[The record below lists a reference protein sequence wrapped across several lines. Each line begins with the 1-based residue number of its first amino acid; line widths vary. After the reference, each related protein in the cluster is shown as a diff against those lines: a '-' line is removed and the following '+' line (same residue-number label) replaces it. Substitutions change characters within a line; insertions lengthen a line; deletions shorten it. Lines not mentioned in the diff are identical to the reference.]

1 LLRRWSDVSKHGL
14 GRGLSSLIPTL
25 GEQEA
30 IVQELPIEQVTP
42 NPKQP
47 RTHME
52 SEPFAE
58 LVLSVKRVGVLQPIM
73 VRPAGTGYEI
83 IAGERRWRAA
93 REAGLEVIPARIMTS
108 SETESLQLALIE
120 NLQREDLN
128 AVEEARG
135 YQRLIEDFTMTQ
147 AELADRVSKNRT
159 TITNALRLLDLPEA
173 VQEMLSRGGITAGHA
188 RALLGLDGDDARI
201 RLAEKVAAEGMSVR
215 QIEALVRLY
224 KAGQTAPSARPV
236 QPKAFKV
243 VARQLR
249 RLLGTRVRVRML
261 KDKGRIEIDFA
272 DEGELERVFGLLSG
286 PRDGGGGDRDAT

>member
-1 LLRRWSDVSKHGL
+1 VSSRGL

-25 GEQEA
+25 GQQEA
-30 IVQELPIEQVTP
+30 VIQELPIEQVTP
-42 NPKQP
+42 NPDQP
-47 RTHME
+47 RKHIE

-73 VRPAGTGYEI
+73 VRPSGTGYQI

-93 REAGLEVIPARIMTS
+93 REAGLESIPCRVMDS
-108 SETESLQLALIE
+108 SETESLQLALVE

-128 AVEEARG
+128 PLEEARG

-147 AELADRVSKNRT
+147 AELADRVSKNRA
-159 TITNALRLLDLPEA
+159 TITNALRLLDLPESI
-173 VQEMLSRGGITAGHA
+173 QEMLQVAAISAGHA
-188 RALLGLDGDDARI
+188 RALLGLEDDGAREK
-201 RLAEKVAAEGMSVR
+201 LAARTAAEGLSVR
-215 QIEALVRLY
+215 EVENLVRLY
-224 KAGQTAPSARPV
+224 RAGQTETGPRPV

-261 KDKGRIEIDFA
+261 KDRGKIEIDFA
-272 DEGELERVFGLLSG
+272 DEHELERIFGALTGRGEPEGS
-286 PRDGGGGDRDAT
+286 DT

>member
-1 LLRRWSDVSKHGL
+1 VPNRGL

-25 GEQEA
+25 GQQEA
-30 IVQELPIEQVTP
+30 VTKDLPIEQVTP

-47 RTHME
+47 RTHID

-58 LVLSVKRVGVLQPIM
+58 LVLSVKRVGILQPII

-93 REAGLEVIPARIMTS
+93 REAGLETIPARIMSS
-108 SETESLQLALIE
+108 SETESLQLAMIE

-128 AVEEARG
+128 PLEEARG
-135 YQRLIEDFTMTQ
+135 YRRLIEDFTMTQ
-147 AELADRVSKNRT
+147 AELADKVSKNRT
-159 TITNALRLLDLPEA
+159 TITNALRLLDLPAA
-173 VQEMLSRGGITAGHA
+173 VQDMLQTAALSAGHA
-188 RALLGLDGDDARI
+188 RALLGLEGDEPREK
-201 RLAEKVAAEGMSVR
+201 LAAKVVSEGLSVR
-215 QIEALVRLY
+215 EVENLVRLY
-224 KAGQTAPSARPV
+224 RAGQADTGPRPV

-261 KDKGRIEIDFA
+261 KDKGKIEIDFT
-272 DEGELERVFGLLSG
+272 DEHELERIFGVLTGRSET
-286 PRDGGGGDRDAT
+286 PGGEG